1 MANTKLPARL
11 LDTSAVPALNVTG
24 DLTVDTTTLKVD
36 SSNNRVKIGDT
47 AVASATNA
55 PLHVA
60 KSSTD
65 VQAIFGDNNTSI
77 DDPSIRIIGR
87 DSGNSAIRY
96 MFAGLDAD
104 ANHGFVGY
112 NHGSG
117 SFTNALN
124 FDTSG
129 NVGIGTTSPGAVLE
143 VVGPAARPTS
153 LAELDTASTAKFTSD
168 SSNNDSLYLSLIHI

>member
-36 SSNNRVKIGDT
+36 SSNNRVKMGDT

-65 VQAIFGDNNTSI
+65 VQAIFGCLL
-77 DDPSIRIIGR
+77 
-87 DSGNSAIRY
+87 Y
-96 MFAGLDAD
+96 
-104 ANHGFVGY
+104 
-112 NHGSG
+112 
-117 SFTNALN
+117 
-124 FDTSG
+124 
-129 NVGIGTTSPGAVLE
+129 TSPS
-143 VVGPAARPTS
+143 PR
-153 LAELDTASTAKFTSD
+153 D
-168 SSNNDSLYLSLIHI
+168 